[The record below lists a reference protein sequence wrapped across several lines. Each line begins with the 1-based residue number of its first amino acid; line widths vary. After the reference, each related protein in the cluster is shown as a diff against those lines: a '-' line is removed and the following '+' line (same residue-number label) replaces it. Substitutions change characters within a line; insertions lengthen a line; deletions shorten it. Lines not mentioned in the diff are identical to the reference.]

1 MAATNG
7 FFGQIQGPFTK
18 NKEVFT
24 KIQSQCLNP
33 INYISKI
40 GIHFVG
46 NSDLDLEGKRQG
58 KYFVKIN
65 NIQFQL
71 GKTRMLELED
81 VKITSIK
88 FTQNVSDKVYI
99 DYQYK

>member
-18 NKEVFT
+18 NEEVFT
-24 KIQSQCLNP
+24 KIQSECLNP

-46 NSDLDLEGKRQG
+46 NSDLDLEGKR
-58 KYFVKIN
+58 
-65 NIQFQL
+65 
-71 GKTRMLELED
+71 
-81 VKITSIK
+81 
-88 FTQNVSDKVYI
+88 
-99 DYQYK
+99 

>member
-7 FFGQIQGPFTK
+7 FFGQIQGPFTQ
-18 NKEVFT
+18 NEEVFT

-33 INYISKI
+33 ISYISKI
-40 GIHFVG
+40 GVHFVG
-46 NSDLDLEGKRQG
+46 NSDLDLKGKKQG
-58 KYFVKIN
+58 KYFVKMN
-65 NIQFQL
+65 DIQFQL

-81 VKITSIK
+81 VEITSIK
-88 FTQNVSDKVYI
+88 FTQDVNEKIYI

>member
-7 FFGQIQGPFTK
+7 FFGQIQGPFLK
-18 NKEVFT
+18 NEEVFT
-24 KIQSQCLNP
+24 KIQSECLNP

-65 NIQFQL
+65 DIQFQL

-81 VKITSIK
+81 VEVTSIK
-88 FTQNVSDKVYI
+88 FSQDVSDKIYI

>member
-7 FFGQIQGPFTK
+7 FFGQTQGPFAQ
-18 NKEVFT
+18 NEEIFT
-24 KIQSQCLNP
+24 KIQSQCLNQ
-33 INYISKI
+33 INYISKL

-46 NSDLDLEGKRQG
+46 DFNL
-58 KYFVKIN
+58 KYIIKIN

-71 GKTRMLELED
+71 GKTNMLELED
-81 VKITSIK
+81 VKVTSIK
-88 FTQNVSDKVYI
+88 FSQDMDEKIYI